1 MNVLVDFALKI
12 GSKLVEDKT
21 HDAIRKAQLK
31 ERLNSYLSQQQ
42 SLNFHISTDE
52 EVDLEGLSEY
62 ICTDLIRDVEQ
73 RLLGSKKERAAA
85 RKRILN
91 KTVSFASAH
100 TNLST
105 RRTLKIVD
113 SAIDT
118 IINFYRKKVNR
129 DLLLI
134 TGEIEEV
141 VTDEHKKTRDI
152 IAQEAEHVKSIIK
165 DSAYLSIDRDLR
177 LMEEGKL
184 SEIEKRLGTYV
195 DSISTT
201 HSLFPFFGYKM
212 TTDNKLIS
220 VPLNE
225 KAKIQYPENYKIVAS
240 DVMLGDQPVYPG
252 DQTFFDRAYRHQEPI
267 SFKVLDI
274 QKYLGDVLDPAQS
287 NVQEMVGNQAMIKPP
302 EFPPAFPCS
311 VKIGSE
317 TVVPYLLFRTK
328 EILDD
333 GTVVITNEEQ
343 KNYNFTVS
351 ISFPKPNGQLLK
363 GHSLTITV
371 NKPTNLEF
379 LNYLMFLKR
388 VASGECITL
397 FSLNLNKEL
406 VQGEFEESDS
416 TNLDTLIDLYQKIT
430 SIESYYNT
438 TFSFQEPITEND
450 LRIIIFVFEM
460 IHDGYSCESDHLI
473 ECYIT
478 ISDEAREFILKLT
491 EQDYLISINVKEQIS
506 LFNQTIDISSVQEI
520 DCVRV
525 DNLSRLKEKTSALDN
540 GEQVKVSFIPG
551 AGKERYKLLCKSNNE
566 DQSENK
572 LYIRVKE
579 ELGNAPKG
587 ST

>member
-1 MNVLVDFALKI
+1 MNVLVDFTSKI
-12 GSKLVEDKT
+12 GSELVEKKT
-21 HDAIRKAQLK
+21 NDAIRKAQLK
-31 ERLNSYLSQQQ
+31 ERLNSYLSRQQ

-52 EVDLEGLSEY
+52 EIDLEGLAEY
-62 ICTDLIRDVEQ
+62 ISTDLISDVEQ
-73 RLLGSKKERAAA
+73 RLLGNTKERAVA
-85 RKRILN
+85 REIILK
-91 KTVSFASAH
+91 KTISFASAH

-105 RRTLKIVD
+105 RRALKIVD
-113 SAIDT
+113 SAIDN

-134 TGEIEEV
+134 TGEIEDTV
-141 VTDEHKKTRDI
+141 IDEHKKTRDI
-152 IAQEAEHVKSIIK
+152 IAQEAEHVESIIK
-165 DSAYLSIDRDLR
+165 DNAYLSIDRGLR

-184 SEIEKRLGTYV
+184 SEIEKRLGTFV
-195 DSISTT
+195 DSISTV
-201 HSLFPFFGYKM
+201 HPLFPFFSYKM
-212 TTDNKLIS
+212 TTDNNLIS

-240 DVMLGDQPVYPG
+240 DVMLGDQPVPPG
-252 DQTFFDRAYRHQEPI
+252 DQTIFDRAYRHQVPI
-267 SFKVLDI
+267 SFKVIDI
-274 QKYLGDVLDPAQS
+274 QKYLGDALDLAQS
-287 NVQEMVGNQAMIKPP
+287 NVKGMVGNQAMIKPP

-351 ISFPKPNGQLLK
+351 VSLPKPNGQLLD
-363 GHSLTITV
+363 GYSLTIMV

-416 TNLDTLIDLYQKIT
+416 TNLDILIDLYQKIT

-438 TFSFQEPITEND
+438 TFSFQKSITED
-450 LRIIIFVFEM
+450 DIRTIFFIFEM
-460 IHDGYSCESDHLI
+460 IHDGYSCESDHMI
-473 ECYIT
+473 ECAIT
-478 ISDEAREFILKLT
+478 ISDEEREFILNLT

-520 DCVRV
+520 ACVKV
-525 DNLSRLKEKTSALDN
+525 DSLSRLKKKMSALDK
-540 GEQVKVSFIPG
+540 GDQIRISFIPG
-551 AGKERYKLLCKSNNE
+551 AGKERYKLIYKSNNE
-566 DQSENK
+566 DQAENK

-579 ELGNAPKG
+579 ELESTPKG